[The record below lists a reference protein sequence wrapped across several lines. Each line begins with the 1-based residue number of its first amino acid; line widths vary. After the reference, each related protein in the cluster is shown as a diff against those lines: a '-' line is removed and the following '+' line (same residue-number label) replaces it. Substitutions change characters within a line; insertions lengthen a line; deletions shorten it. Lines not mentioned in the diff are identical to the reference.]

1 MKPKRLFVL
10 LILSTGA
17 ALAAAGG
24 EPASVLKLDLD
35 KCLYPDGR
43 PIPQDRCEAFK
54 LQMTQRAEV
63 AERNQEAAAQFAKQ
77 REERAQADRARQA
90 AEDERRRRVAET
102 AAAEHAKRKAEN
114 EAAIAR
120 TTAWLDREE
129 REEAARERKAA
140 SQQAALKNACGEDY
154 RAPRIGM
161 HIRRAELCAGPLTL
175 TGQINRR
182 DGVLST
188 YAGPGLYVH
197 VIDGTVV
204 AWGRR

>member
-1 MKPKRLFVL
+1 M
-10 LILSTGA
+10 
-17 ALAAAGG
+17 
-24 EPASVLKLDLD
+24 LKLDLD

-63 AERNQEAAAQFAKQ
+63 AERNRAAAAQFAQQ
-77 REERAQADRARQA
+77 REARAEADRARQA
-90 AEDERRRRVAET
+90 AEDERRRQVAET
-102 AAAEHAKRKAEN
+102 AAAEQARRKAEN

-120 TTAWLDREE
+120 TSAWLDREE
-129 REEAARERKAA
+129 RAEAARERKAA
-140 SQQAALKNACGEDY
+140 SHQAAMKSACGDDY

-188 YAGPGLYVH
+188 YSGPGLYVH
-197 VIDGTVV
+197 VIDDTVV